1 MKQIY
6 KERGKLT
13 VAPADEVHQPHGQPA
28 GLTDDELVGSATRGD
43 ERAFDELVARH
54 RPMIFRVVRRF
65 FQRHDEIEELAHLS
79 LVEAWFAIGSYRG
92 GGAHSFAAWLARI
105 TTNSCY
111 DELRRRR
118 RRPENVFSQ
127 LSEGEMIFLF
137 EQKSAGAAAGEVE
150 ARLISRDLAD
160 KLLNSLEPDDRQV
173 FVMLK
178 SENYSVAEIARN
190 IGWTEAKVKNRVHR
204 SRSILERRSR
214 RLV

>member
-1 MKQIY
+1 MNQIY
-6 KERGKLT
+6 DEKGNLT
-13 VAPADEVHQPHGQPA
+13 QAQFAHVRQ
-28 GLTDDELVGSATRGD
+28 TDDELAGSAACGN
-43 ERAFDELVARH
+43 EQAFAELIGRH
-54 RPMIFRVVRRF
+54 RGMIFRVVRRF
-65 FQRHDEIEELAHLS
+65 FQQREDIEEIAHVS
-79 LVEAWFAIGSYRG
+79 FAQAWFAIGSYRG

-127 LSEGEMIFLF
+127 LSDGETIFLF
-137 EQKSAGAAAGEVE
+137 ERKPADAAGGGVE

-160 KLLNSLEPDDRQV
+160 KLLNSLEPDDRKV

-190 IGWTEAKVKNRVHR
+190 IGWTESKVKNRVHR
-204 SRSILERRSR
+204 SRSILQRRSR